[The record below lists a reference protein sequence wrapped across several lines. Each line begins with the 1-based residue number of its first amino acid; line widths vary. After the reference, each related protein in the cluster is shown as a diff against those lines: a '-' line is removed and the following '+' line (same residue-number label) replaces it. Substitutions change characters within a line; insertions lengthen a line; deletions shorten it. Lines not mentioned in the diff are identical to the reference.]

1 MKATFKSCVYT
12 DTCSLCIAY
21 ASRKFN
27 QSLLCIELPNQKTII
42 YFTRKKIYFSLFA
55 NLVVSHPST
64 DFPPSAKFIPKYIAQ
79 LLRLITI
86 LIYLRVSP
94 PQGKKKVNSLASFT
108 NKLNNP
114 SLLHMSSFIL
124 TGEVFNQA

>member
-1 MKATFKSCVYT
+1 MLPGTLINHF
-12 DTCSLCIAY
+12 
-21 ASRKFN
+21 
-27 QSLLCIELPNQKTII
+27 LCIELPNQKTII

-94 PQGKKKVNSLASFT
+94 PQGKKK
-108 NKLNNP
+108 
-114 SLLHMSSFIL
+114 
-124 TGEVFNQA
+124 GEFSCQLYQ